1 LEQLDESWM
10 KDALCKDHDTALFY
24 PDTGETNQ
32 AKNAIMI
39 CKRCPVRAECL
50 YSALSSPETFGVWGG
65 YSYRGRRKLVKNFQG
80 PITMELI
87 KKVVND
93 GLY

>member
-1 LEQLDESWM
+1 M
-10 KDALCKDHDTALFY
+10 KDALCKDHDTGLFY

-32 AKNAIMI
+32 ARQAIMI

-65 YSYRGRRKLVKNFQG
+65 YSYRGRRKLVKTLQG

-93 GLY
+93 GVY